1 VRRHIVHCAQYG
13 GFSICQHFFDRAQK
27 GVKEQMTPEEVLKFA
42 KERGVKMVDF
52 KFTDVPGTWQHFSVP
67 LSAFDEGAFEE
78 GVGFDGSSIRGF
90 QEINES
96 DMLLM
101 PDPETAILDPF
112 TAVPTLSLICD
123 VAEPGGLHRPY
134 SRDPRYIARKAEE
147 YLRRSGIADT
157 SYFGPEAEFFIFD
170 SVRYASNPN
179 MQIAEVDSAE
189 AHWNSTGGLGHTIR
203 GKEGYFPVAPADTL
217 QDLRTEMVLTM
228 EEVGIQV
235 EAQHHE
241 VATAGQSEIDM
252 RFDSLMRMA
261 DKLMLYKY
269 IVKNVAKRHGK
280 TVTFMPKPL
289 FGDNGSGMH
298 VHQSLWKDERPLFFG
313 DGYAC
318 LSETALYYIGGLLTH
333 APAILGLAAPT
344 TNSYKRLVPG
354 FEAPVNLVFSQRNRS
369 AAVRIPMY
377 SDNPK
382 AKRLEFRP
390 PDPSCNP
397 YLTFAALLMAGLD
410 GVKRRIDPTRHG
422 YGPLDKNIYELS
434 AAEAHEIRSVPGS
447 LDEALSAL
455 EADSDF
461 LLEGG
466 VFTEDLLEK
475 HIEIKRAQSVEVRLR
490 PTPMEFA
497 LFYDA

>member
-1 VRRHIVHCAQYG
+1 
-13 GFSICQHFFDRAQK
+13 
-27 GVKEQMTPEEVLKFA
+27 MTPEEVLRFA
-42 KERGVKMVDF
+42 RERGAKMVDF
-52 KFTDVPGTWQHFSVP
+52 KFTDVPGTWQHFSIP
-67 LSAFDEGAFEE
+67 FSAFAEDAFEE
-78 GVGFDGSSIRGF
+78 GIGFDGSSIRGF

-101 PDPETAILDPF
+101 PDPETAVMDPF
-112 TAVPTLSLICD
+112 TAAPTLSLVCD
-123 VAEPGGLHRPY
+123 VAEPGSVRRPY

-147 YLRRSGIADT
+147 YLRASGIADA
-157 SYFGPEAEFFIFD
+157 SYWGPEAEFFIFD
-170 SVRYASNPN
+170 EVRYSSTQNI
-179 MQIAEVDSAE
+179 QVAEIDSAE
-189 AHWNSTGGLGHTIR
+189 AHWNSSGPNSTNRGHVIR
-203 GKEGYFPVAPADTL
+203 PKEGYFPVSPADTL
-217 QDLRTEMVLTM
+217 QDIRTEMVLTM
-228 EEVGIQV
+228 EECGIQV

-252 RFDSLMRMA
+252 RFDSLVRMA
-261 DKLMLYKY
+261 DKLMFYKY
-269 IVKNVAKRHGK
+269 IVKNVAKRNGK
-280 TVTFMPKPL
+280 TATFMPKPL

-298 VHQSLWKDERPLFFG
+298 VHQSLWKDERPLFYG
-313 DGYAC
+313 EGYAC
-318 LSETALYYIGGLLTH
+318 LSQVARYYIGGLLHH
-333 APAILGLAAPT
+333 APAILALAAPT

-354 FEAPVNLVFSQRNRS
+354 FEAPVNLVFSRRNRS

-382 AKRLEFRP
+382 AKRIEFRP

-410 GVKRRIDPTRHG
+410 GIKRQIDPEERG

-447 LDEALSAL
+447 LEEALSAL
-455 EADSDF
+455 EADRAF

-466 VFTEDLLEK
+466 VFSEDLLEK
-475 HIEIKRAQSVEVRLR
+475 YIEIKRAQAIEVRLR
-490 PTPMEFA
+490 PTPLEFT